1 MRVAFRVDASTT
13 IGTGHVMRCLV
24 LADELR
30 RRGVTTL
37 FVCRNH
43 QGNLGERIRERG
55 HGIELLASPPASTAP
70 VDGAE
75 QEAPPHAA
83 WLGVGW
89 KQDCAETEHVLRA
102 HGKWDWLVVDHYA
115 LDARWESN
123 MRTLTRC
130 VFVIDDLADRPHE
143 CDLLLDQSYCGEH
156 PDRYSALVP
165 PYCQCLV
172 GMSHVLLRSEF
183 MEARRMMAHRHDTVQ
198 RIMVNFGGV
207 DRPATTEKV
216 LRVVRHIVPESVA
229 VDVIAG
235 SLNPRLKQIKA
246 LCDGSDNIHL
256 HVDCQQ
262 MANLMC
268 QADLAI
274 GCGGVTALERAYL
287 GLVSLV
293 TSNAVN
299 QDQAV
304 ADMAQ
309 RGMIIPYRDQVDLGN
324 QLKTLLA
331 STLPPVPD
339 TVNSGTNQIAD
350 LMMDKTECGMRLT
363 QSFDGVAHA

>member
-30 RRGVTTL
+30 RRGVATL

-43 QGNLGERIRERG
+43 HGNLGERIQERG
-55 HGIELLASPPASTAP
+55 HGIELLTASTAP
-70 VDGAE
+70 VNGPE
-75 QEAPPHAA
+75 QEMPPHAA
-83 WLGVGW
+83 WLGVSW
-89 KQDCAETEHVLRA
+89 EQDCAETEHVLCA
-102 HGKWDWLVVDHYA
+102 YGKWDWLVVDHYA
-115 LDARWESN
+115 LDARWESH
-123 MRTLTRC
+123 MKTLTRC

-143 CDLLLDQSYCGEH
+143 CNLLLDQSYCGEYQ
-156 PDRYSALVP
+156 DRYRELVP
-165 PYCQCLV
+165 AHCQCLV
-172 GMSHVLLRSEF
+172 GVSHVLLRPEF
-183 MEARRMMAHRHDTVQ
+183 VEARRMMARRHDAVQ

-207 DRPATTEKV
+207 DQPGATEKA
-216 LRVVRHIVPESVA
+216 LRVVRHVVPDSVA

-246 LCDGSDNIHL
+246 LCDSGDNIRL
-256 HVDCQQ
+256 HIDCQQ
-262 MANLMC
+262 MAVLMC

-309 RGMIIPYRDQVDLGN
+309 RGMIIPYRDEVDLGR
-324 QLKTLLA
+324 QLKTILA
-331 STLPPVPD
+331 STLP
-339 TVNSGTNQIAD
+339 TVVDAVNNGTNQIVD
-350 LMMDKTECGMRLT
+350 LMMNKSKCGMRPP
-363 QSFDGVAHA
+363 QSSDGVVHA